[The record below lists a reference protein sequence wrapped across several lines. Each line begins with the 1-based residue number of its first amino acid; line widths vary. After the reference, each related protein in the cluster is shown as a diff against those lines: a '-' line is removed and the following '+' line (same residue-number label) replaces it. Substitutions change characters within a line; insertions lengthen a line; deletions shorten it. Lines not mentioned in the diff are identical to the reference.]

1 MRAGGK
7 GREVAGVGSAELK
20 LEYVPRDLRFAR
32 QAQPI
37 CRSDHRGTHG
47 PIQVPPEVF
56 AAGVLSDFCTA
67 QRATC
72 GLSTA
77 HPGPLRLES

>member
-20 LEYVPRDLRFAR
+20 LENIPRDLRLAR
-32 QAQPI
+32 KAQPI

-47 PIQVPPEVF
+47 S
-56 AAGVLSDFCTA
+56 AA
-67 QRATC
+67 R
-72 GLSTA
+72 
-77 HPGPLRLES
+77 